1 MCETLN
7 IMTREGYIKR
17 YKVAG
22 LQIGEAGTGI
32 CTGIWKKMNSS
43 RRNRK
48 HKGPE
53 VRVYISEKS
62 SSMYLFSQPVW
73 YTSAHGEF
81 QKCCECSTS

>member
-62 SSMYLFSQPVW
+62 SSMYLFFPTCVV
-73 YTSAHGEF
+73 H
-81 QKCCECSTS
+81 KCTRRVSKML